1 MKLIFAFISCIAVLN
16 PIYGQKSAVTDNG
29 EEVLLFDDGTWK
41 YKDKEDSLNSEVL
54 LNPKTFIKN
63 ESSNF
68 LLKSD
73 KINLGFWLN
82 SKKWTFKKAE
92 SNADAEYELQLKN
105 EDLYA
110 MIITEKLEIP
120 LLTLKSLAYTN
131 AKSVA
136 PDLKIVKE
144 EYRMVNGLKVLHL
157 QMNGTMQGVKFSYF
171 GYYFTNSNGTVQFIT
186 YTSQNLLPSYIKNC
200 EELLNGIVDLNK

>member
-1 MKLIFAFISCIAVLN
+1 MKLIFAFISCLAVLN

-144 EYRMVNGLKVLHL
+144 EYRMVNGIKVLHL
-157 QMNGTMQGVKFSYF
+157 QMNGTAQGVKFAYF
-171 GYYFTNSNGTVQFIT
+171 GYYFSNSNGTVQFIT
-186 YTSQNLLPSYIKNC
+186 YTSQNLLNSYVKNC
-200 EELLNGIVDLNK
+200 EELLNGMVDLNK